1 MVQHNMMM
9 FTNINQDSDQHVD
22 DDDTQDQCYTCYLT
36 IRPLIGLIEIDFS

>member
-9 FTNINQDSDQHVD
+9 FTNINQNSDQHV